1 MPNITQI
8 EIVIDDVIKTFEKV
22 VVGKQ
27 VLLSESQNTLSSYYV
42 EEKKNVLVSGNK
54 AANLII
60 AVPLEED
67 YDFLNEKLYCYFP
80 IRNCKTPVNSLIHAP
95 FLTNNSRDDIP
106 NDNEQ
111 INKKIF
117 E

>member
-60 AVPLEED
+60 AVPLDED

-80 IRNCKTPVNSLIHAP
+80 PQFMLV
-95 FLTNNSRDDIP
+95 FLYCVS
-106 NDNEQ
+106 
-111 INKKIF
+111 INKPLQLH
-117 E
+117 